1 MKVRAKSFFSFFK
14 KQKLTYVQQKTQ
26 PRVRFFF
33 PDISNKF
40 SIKKSI
46 KNLFQ
51 NSEKNEREIGPLSI
65 IFRA

>member
-1 MKVRAKSFFSFFK
+1 MYNK
-14 KQKLTYVQQKTQ
+14 KHNLALD
-26 PRVRFFF
+26 FF

-51 NSEKNEREIGPLSI
+51 NSEKMREK
-65 IFRA
+65 